1 MFDILKSVP
10 KSNDWS
16 APNREL
22 EKTVE
27 IVKSAYPN
35 RFLQPHELKYRRFY
49 DEPASHT
56 PHESFVKPLKS
67 YAESRPVLTV
77 QAKRKSKNK

>member
-1 MFDILKSVP
+1 MFDTLKSVP
-10 KSNDWS
+10 KSKDLTQ
-16 APNREL
+16 PNHKL
-22 EKTVE
+22 ERTIE

-67 YAESRPVLTV
+67 FAESRPVLTV
-77 QAKRKSKNK
+77 QAKRKSKTK